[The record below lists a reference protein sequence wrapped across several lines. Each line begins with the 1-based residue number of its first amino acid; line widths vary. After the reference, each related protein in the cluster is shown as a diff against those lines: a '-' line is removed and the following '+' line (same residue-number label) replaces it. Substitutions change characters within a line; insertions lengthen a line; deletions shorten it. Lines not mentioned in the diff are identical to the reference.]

1 MQHDVVENDTP
12 LGMLIDELQANRLHK
27 DSINAELKVVEA
39 EIENLKL
46 RIRQTMDVLGLE
58 SASGH
63 DLSVVAKDTNLGQIE
78 DIDSFYDFIRE
89 TDSLYFLERRVSQA
103 AFREYLDMNGGEL
116 PPGLELF
123 VKHDLSVRKK
133 D

>member
-12 LGMLIDELQANRLHK
+12 LGTLIDELQAYRLQK
-27 DSINAELKVVEA
+27 DAINAQLKGVEA
-39 EIENLKL
+39 EIESLKL

-63 DLSVVAKDTNLGQIE
+63 DLSVKATDTNLGQIE

-116 PPGLELF
+116 PPGLNLF
-123 VKHDLSVRKK
+123 VKQDISVRKK
-133 D
+133 